1 MKNTLK
7 ALSVL
12 VNERRN
18 LTLKESSDVFDEIMD
33 GRVCNEI
40 LAAFLSALKYKGE
53 CVDEVVGA
61 ATAMRARA
69 TFISSGES
77 SPIDTCGTGGDGL
90 NTFNI
95 STTAAFI
102 TAGAGVSVAKHG
114 NRGASA
120 KSGSADVLARL
131 GFNLDADTALME
143 HCLQENGIGAAWMPE
158 WLRKLLGR
166 MFPTL
171 VLAADIHD
179 IRYEIGGKKLNRLL
193 DDVEMLDNGIRLAN
207 YSYRFFDPRRYVV
220 QFVMLQFY
228 IKLRDYG
235 SLAFNTQE
243 DENA

>member
-1 MKNTLK
+1 MYSDAEIDKKIALARKLK
-7 ALSVL
+7 LSGCQL
-12 VNERRN
+12 LEDRERV
-18 LTLKESSDVFDEIMD
+18 S
-33 GRVCNEI
+33 RVC
-40 LAAFLSALKYKGE
+40 
-53 CVDEVVGA
+53 
-61 ATAMRARA
+61 
-69 TFISSGES
+69 
-77 SPIDTCGTGGDGL
+77 
-90 NTFNI
+90 
-95 STTAAFI
+95 
-102 TAGAGVSVAKHG
+102 
-114 NRGASA
+114 
-120 KSGSADVLARL
+120 
-131 GFNLDADTALME
+131 
-143 HCLQENGIGAAWMPE
+143 NGIGAAWMPK
-158 WLRKLLGR
+158 WLRKFLGR